1 MEIFCQYSDSITS
14 GTSSNMFAVFLQ
26 AMETDDYNMEEGA
39 QDHSQYMEE
48 EEDVKPDLS
57 AFVQVIVS

>member
-1 MEIFCQYSDSITS
+1 
-14 GTSSNMFAVFLQ
+14 MFAVFLQ

-39 QDHSQYMEE
+39 QDQSQYMEE